1 MSHTADS
8 WREFR
13 AHMSRLHSLYR
24 QRCLA
29 RRRRN
34 R

>member
-1 MSHTADS
+1 MNTND
-8 WREFR
+8 WYTRR